1 MTTNDERR
9 EMAAKLRGLAGVAL
23 RGSDDVVG
31 FIEALD
37 EELFD
42 FGPNLM
48 SDIALRLAEFID
60 PDERTCHMV
69 FDHLTDTA
77 FCDVCGE
84 RFDGVAQYMAMVPN
98 GFSVADYKAK
108 YKDAKFCPHCGA
120 KVVE

>member
-1 MTTNDERR
+1 MTDDERR

-37 EELFD
+37 EALFD

-60 PDERTCHMV
+60 PDERTCHIEHIDEDS
-69 FDHLTDTA
+69 FHLS
-77 FCDVCGE
+77 CGHE
-84 RFDGVAQYMAMVPN
+84 AAGHVSP
-98 GFSVADYKAK
+98 S
-108 YKDAKFCPHCGA
+108 FCPSCGA
-120 KVVE
+120 EVVE